1 MSGQGREHRSEE
13 RARSGAP
20 RGSEQETSSGSAT
33 GPAPPGGTGRTTS
46 ARETQPER
54 TVLSWQ
60 RTGLGVLALAGL
72 LARAAVTDGAPVRLA
87 VAGGVALL
95 GLGVLGGL
103 APLRAQRVRR
113 ALDHGTAVAEARLAL
128 AVTAVVVAVA
138 GAALVAVLSPR

>member
-1 MSGQGREHRSEE
+1 MT
-13 RARSGAP
+13 P
-20 RGSEQETSSGSAT
+20 SEQ
-33 GPAPPGGTGRTTS
+33 
-46 ARETQPER
+46 ETQPER

-103 APLRAQRVRR
+103 APVRARAVDR
-113 ALDHGTAVAEARLAL
+113 ALDLGTEVAVPRLAL

-138 GAALVAVLSPR
+138 GVALVAVLSPR